1 MLVSADAV
9 LAARAAAGDDLAF
22 GALVARHRPALVRTA
37 ASRLGPFAAEA
48 EDVVQ
53 DALGRAHADLR
64 RRGAPEN
71 VVAWLHTIVRN
82 RAIDVVRHHPGRRG
96 VQLEDHD
103 VATIDGPEAILARR
117 ERVDAVMAAI
127 DGLPGRQRDAL
138 VDVVFSGASYEE
150 VAASQATSV
159 PAVKALVNRARRSV
173 RAAAAALL
181 PLPGLLRSRVW
192 LLAGHAEPGAAAGL
206 IKGCSTLA
214 VLGTLSLAVA
224 PQIDVP
230 LHPSNDGSLPHAP
243 RLSTRQVE
251 AIASNTRRQRHAVPA
266 ASDAP
271 AVDAAIAACAADR
284 PLTGVSTAELRRAL
298 RTMPDDVAEYTPCAP
313 RIRAAL
319 RETM

>member
-1 MLVSADAV
+1 VSAGPSDAV

-37 ASRLGPFAAEA
+37 ASRLGHFAAEA

-53 DALGRAHADLR
+53 DALGRAHAHLR
-64 RRGAPEN
+64 GRGVPEN

-103 VATIDGPEAILARR
+103 VPTIDGPEAIVARR
-117 ERVDAVMAAI
+117 ERIDAVMTAI
-127 DGLPGRQRDAL
+127 GDLPGRQREAL
-138 VDVVFSGASYEE
+138 VDVVFSGASYEQ

-173 RAAAAALL
+173 RTAAAALL
-181 PLPGLLRSRVW
+181 PLPGLLRSRLW
-192 LLAGHAEPGAAAGL
+192 FLAGHAEPGAAVGL

-214 VLGTLSLAVA
+214 VIGTLSLAVA
-224 PQIDVP
+224 PQIEVP
-230 LHPSNDGSLPHAP
+230 LHPANDGSLPHAP
-243 RLSTRQVE
+243 RLSTRQVD
-251 AIASNTRRQRHAVPA
+251 AIASTTRRHQDGQA
-266 ASDAP
+266 ASRAP

-284 PLTGVSTAELRRAL
+284 PLAGVSPADLRQAL
-298 RTMPDDVAEYTPCAP
+298 RTMPDDVAEYSACAP
-313 RIRAAL
+313 HIRAAL
-319 RETM
+319 RATM